1 MGKFLIGAVLGTL
14 IGGALTFYLF
24 VGVPTAGSV
33 PGQPVKPPEKGG
45 PAPGTATIVLKD
57 DFFNTVLGTIFEQMQ
72 PPKFPLRAAEE
83 TGRPADGAVAYAQAG
98 SSCDNN
104 ITVLAEG
111 SGVKTGV
118 TLEEGKL
125 TAPLAFKGSANVLGN
140 CYSFSGWSKA
150 DLSLNFE
157 SETGNVY
164 GKINVQTV
172 NLDGMTP
179 LASGLIAQ
187 FVQGAL
193 NQRVN
198 PIKLIDGKQVAV
210 DLPIE
215 AASGN
220 LKANVRDVRAEV
232 KDNALNLF
240 VTYDF
245 EGRQSEG
252 EKKE

>member
-1 MGKFLIGAVLGTL
+1 MGKFLIGAILGAL
-14 IGGALTFYLF
+14 IGGALTFYFF
-24 VGVPTAGSV
+24 VGVPSAGEV
-33 PGQPVKPPEKGG
+33 PGEPVQAPDADG
-45 PAPGTATIVLKD
+45 PKAGTATIVLREE
-57 DFFNTVLGTIFEQMQ
+57 FFNVVLSTIFEEMQ
-72 PPKFPLRAAEE
+72 APKFPLRSSLEVP
-83 TGRPADGAVAYAQAG
+83 RPISGELI
-98 SSCDNN
+98 SSQNGQNCEDN
-104 ITVLAEG
+104 ITLLPEG

-125 TAPLAFKGSANVLGN
+125 TAPMAFKGSANVLGS
-140 CYSFSGWSKA
+140 CYSFSGWSKS
-150 DLSLNFE
+150 DLNLNFD

-198 PIKLIDGKQVAV
+198 PITLIEGKQVAV

-215 AASGN
+215 ASGGN
-220 LKANVRDVRAEV
+220 LTAKITDVRAEV
-232 KDNALNLF
+232 KDKALNLN

-245 EGRQSEG
+245 EGSGSSGTEN
-252 EKKE
+252 